1 MENIENKS
9 IYEVLKERDLIKQI
23 AFEDEFI
30 ELSKNKK
37 TFVYLGI
44 DPTADS
50 IHIGHFIPLMMMSYF
65 QKCGHTPV
73 ILVGGGT
80 ALIGDP
86 SGKTDMRKMLTK
98 EDIQNNVN
106 SIKKQIEKFVSF
118 EGDNAAII
126 VNNADWI
133 LDLNYMDFI
142 RTYGVHFNIN
152 RMLAAEC
159 FKQRMEK
166 GLTFFELNYML
177 MQSYDF
183 LHLFETKNCQVEIG
197 GDDQWSNMLAGV
209 DLIRKIHKKGSFCL
223 TCPLLL
229 NADGVKMGKTVN
241 GALWLDSKK
250 TSPYEFY
257 QYWRNIRDSEVYD
270 VLRMLTYIPMDEVKR
285 LSSLEGEK
293 INEAKKIA
301 AFEITKLIHGE
312 EEALK
317 AKESAEALFE
327 KDKNSANMPT
337 FDASS
342 LFANNDNIT
351 LIDILV
357 ESKTVS
363 SKSQARTLIE
373 QGGISINDEKIT
385 DTKYILKKSEFEDN
399 FFILKKGKKTF
410 IKLHSKFKEVATL
423 LLLYYCYSCII
434 ML

>member
-1 MENIENKS
+1 MDNIENKS

-285 LSSLEGEK
+285 LSSLDGEK

-342 LFANNDNIT
+342 LFTNNDNIT

-410 IKLHSKFKEVATL
+410 IKITF
-423 LLLYYCYSCII
+423 
-434 ML
+434 

>member
-385 DTKYILKKSEFEDN
+385 DTKYILKN
-399 FFILKKGKKTF
+399 QNLR
-410 IKLHSKFKEVATL
+410 
-423 LLLYYCYSCII
+423 II
-434 ML
+434 SLF

>member
-197 GDDQWSNMLAGV
+197 GDDQWSNMIAGV

-342 LFANNDNIT
+342 LFTNNDNIT

-385 DTKYILKKSEFEDN
+385 DTKYILKKSEFDDN

-410 IKLHSKFKEVATL
+410 IKITF
-423 LLLYYCYSCII
+423 
-434 ML
+434 

>member
-342 LFANNDNIT
+342 LFTNNDNIT

-385 DTKYILKKSEFEDN
+385 DTKYILKKSQFEDN

-410 IKLHSKFKEVATL
+410 IKITF
-423 LLLYYCYSCII
+423 
-434 ML
+434 

>member
-98 EDIQNNVN
+98 EGIQNNVN

-410 IKLHSKFKEVATL
+410 IKITF
-423 LLLYYCYSCII
+423 
-434 ML
+434 

>member
-30 ELSKNKK
+30 ELSKSKK

-270 VLRMLTYIPMDEVKR
+270 VLRMLTYIPMDEVKK

-410 IKLHSKFKEVATL
+410 IKITF
-423 LLLYYCYSCII
+423 
-434 ML
+434 

>member
-30 ELSKNKK
+30 ELSKSKK

-373 QGGISINDEKIT
+373 QGGISINDEKKT

-410 IKLHSKFKEVATL
+410 IKITF
-423 LLLYYCYSCII
+423 
-434 ML
+434 

>member
-342 LFANNDNIT
+342 LFLNNDNIT

-410 IKLHSKFKEVATL
+410 IKITF
-423 LLLYYCYSCII
+423 
-434 ML
+434 

>member
-1 MENIENKS
+1 MNTDNFKNKS
-9 IYEVLKERDLIKQI
+9 IYDVLKERDLIKQI
-23 AFEDEFI
+23 TFEDEFI
-30 ELSKNKK
+30 ELAKNEK

-98 EDIQNNVN
+98 EDIENNVEK
-106 SIKKQIEKFVSF
+106 IKKQVSKFVSF
-118 EGDNAAII
+118 EGENAAII
-126 VNNADWI
+126 VNNGDWI

-142 RTYGVHFNIN
+142 RTYGVHFNVN

-183 LHLFETKNCQVEIG
+183 LHLFETKGCKVEIG

-209 DLIRKIHKKGSFCL
+209 DLIRKIHKSGSFCV

-229 NADGVKMGKTVN
+229 NAEGIKMGKTVN
-241 GALWLDSKK
+241 GALWLDKDK

-257 QYWRNIRDSEVYD
+257 QYWRNIRDNEVYD

-285 LSSLEGEK
+285 LASLKDKE

-312 EEALK
+312 DEAIK
-317 AKESAEALFE
+317 ARDSAEALFE
-327 KDKNSANMPT
+327 SNKNSENMPT
-337 FDASS
+337 IKIDNA
-342 LFANNDNIT
+342 LINNSEIS
-351 LIDILV
+351 ILDV
-357 ESKTVS
+357 IVNSNVAPSKG
-363 SKSQARTLIE
+363 QARTLIA

-385 DTKYILKKSEFEDN
+385 DVNYLINLSDFSDKY
-399 FFILKKGKKTF
+399 FILKKGKKTF
-410 IKLHSKFKEVATL
+410 IK
-423 LLLYYCYSCII
+423 II
-434 ML
+434 F

>member
-1 MENIENKS
+1 MDNIDNKS

-30 ELSKNKK
+30 ELSKGKK

-65 QKCGHTPV
+65 QKCGHTPI

-285 LSSLEGEK
+285 LSSLDGEK

-342 LFANNDNIT
+342 LFTNNDNIT

-410 IKLHSKFKEVATL
+410 IKITF
-423 LLLYYCYSCII
+423 
-434 ML
+434 